1 MGKPLN
7 PSQSCFPVRTHAC
20 IAPSRRTQSHS
31 RRLDDRVLERRL
43 AAPFEKSSGHKLS
56 IHFDSTPNIIARV
69 NAGTPFDVAV
79 VPADVF
85 KDAAAKARFAPGPT
99 IDIARVGY
107 GVIVRA
113 GAPKPDIS
121 TPDAFKKALLAAP
134 SIAFLPA
141 SAAGAY
147 VTKVFERLGI
157 AEEMKAKTKVQAAP
171 AQIAPAVAKG
181 EAELG
186 VFLTNVLVAP
196 GVELVGPFPG
206 ELQQELVFTSA
217 VAADT
222 KEADAAK
229 ALIDYLTTPEA
240 TAIIKAAGM
249 TPGLTGHS
257 MATPRLA
264 TYSIGGVTRYGAVTD
279 TGIVDLSARF
289 GKDYPTLR
297 EAIAA
302 GALTKLAEEG
312 ATALA
317 GSCAR
322 RDHLAAA
329 DPRAGKDHL
338 HRRELPGPQRRIQG
352 RPGRAEIS
360 EHVHADAALLCRPQR
375 AAGPPA
381 RLGAARL

>member
-1 MGKPLN
+1 MSKLSLKSVAILLSAAFIMT
-7 PSQSCFPVRTHAC
+7 PSALLQAAEIKV
-20 IAPSRRTQSHS
+20 IAGGSMTASMNA
-31 RRLDDRVLERRL
+31 L
-43 AAPFEKSSGHKLS
+43 AAPFEKASGHKLS

-69 NAGTPFDVAV
+69 NSGTPFDVVV
-79 VPADVF
+79 VPVDVF

-99 IDIARVGY
+99 VDIARVGY

-113 GAPKPDIS
+113 GAPKPDLS
-121 TPDAFKKALLAAP
+121 TPDAFKKSLLAAP

-196 GVELVGPFPG
+196 GVELVGPFPAD
-206 ELQQELVFTSA
+206 LQQELVFTSA

-229 ALIDYLTTPEA
+229 ALIDYLRTQEA

-249 TPGLTGHS
+249 TPG
-257 MATPRLA
+257 
-264 TYSIGGVTRYGAVTD
+264 
-279 TGIVDLSARF
+279 
-289 GKDYPTLR
+289 
-297 EAIAA
+297 
-302 GALTKLAEEG
+302 
-312 ATALA
+312 
-317 GSCAR
+317 
-322 RDHLAAA
+322 
-329 DPRAGKDHL
+329 
-338 HRRELPGPQRRIQG
+338 
-352 RPGRAEIS
+352 
-360 EHVHADAALLCRPQR
+360 
-375 AAGPPA
+375 
-381 RLGAARL
+381 

>member
-1 MGKPLN
+1 MSKSSLKSVAILLSAAFIMT
-7 PSQSCFPVRTHAC
+7 PSSLLQATELKV
-20 IAPSRRTQSHS
+20 IAGGSMTASMNA
-31 RRLDDRVLERRL
+31 L
-43 AAPFEKSSGHKLS
+43 AAPFEKASGHKLS

-69 NAGTPFDVAV
+69 NSGTPFDVVV
-79 VPADVF
+79 VPVDVF

-99 IDIARVGY
+99 SDIARVGY

-113 GAPKPDIS
+113 GASKPDLS

-157 AEEMKAKTKVQAAP
+157 GEEMKAKTKVQAAP

-229 ALIDYLTTPEA
+229 ALIDYLRTQEA

-249 TPGLTGHS
+249 TPG
-257 MATPRLA
+257 
-264 TYSIGGVTRYGAVTD
+264 
-279 TGIVDLSARF
+279 
-289 GKDYPTLR
+289 
-297 EAIAA
+297 
-302 GALTKLAEEG
+302 
-312 ATALA
+312 
-317 GSCAR
+317 
-322 RDHLAAA
+322 
-329 DPRAGKDHL
+329 
-338 HRRELPGPQRRIQG
+338 
-352 RPGRAEIS
+352 
-360 EHVHADAALLCRPQR
+360 
-375 AAGPPA
+375 
-381 RLGAARL
+381 